1 MKSLLFLLVFALFS
15 IVAYSQKGLHLGV
28 KGAPQ
33 NTWMFNADDS
43 DDPDFLYVPTFRFS
57 FGASFSYF
65 LSSAVG
71 VGIDILYSM
80 QGQRYKFDDKDLF
93 IKTNYLKIPVLFH
106 FHSHPESAALFYLNA
121 GPQFGILTRSAM
133 DFDVSFFEAP
143 FIGSTEL
150 DTTDEYQ
157 ALNIGAVLGLGVGFN
172 INDFLM
178 LTTGL
183 RFDYAFTDAED
194 KDAIVFAGSRSPTN
208 NATAGFEI
216 GLRYVMRSN

>member
-1 MKSLLFLLVFALFS
+1 MKNLLLLVLFALLS
-15 IVAYSQKGLHLGV
+15 AVAYSQKGLHLGV
-28 KGAPQ
+28 KGTPQ

-43 DDPDFLYVPTFRFS
+43 DDPDFLYVPTFRSS

-65 LSSAVG
+65 LSDAVG
-71 VGIDILYSM
+71 VGVDILYSM
-80 QGQRYKFDDKDLF
+80 QGQRFEVNEQDIF
-93 IKTNYLKIPVLFH
+93 NKTNYLKIPILFH
-106 FHSHPESAALFYLNA
+106 FHSNDESAALFYLNA
-121 GPQFGILTRSAM
+121 GPQFGILTSSSVVV
-133 DFDVSFFEAP
+133 DLP
-143 FIGSTEL
+143 FIGSSEL

-172 INDFLM
+172 IADFLM

-194 KDAIVFAGSRSPTN
+194 KEAIVFPGSRAPTN

-216 GLRYVMRSN
+216 GLRFVMRSN